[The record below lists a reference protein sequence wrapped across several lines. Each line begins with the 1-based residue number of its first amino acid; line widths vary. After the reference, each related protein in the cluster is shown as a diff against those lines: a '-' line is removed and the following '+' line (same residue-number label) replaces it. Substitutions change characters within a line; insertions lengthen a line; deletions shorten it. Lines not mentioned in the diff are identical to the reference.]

1 MAFFQLLN
9 ATDIVTTLEKN
20 EIVNFLHENLESTNL
35 HSKEV
40 ILKCIEYALSK
51 FPHQGGFLVLAKEG
65 EEIVGA
71 VVVNKTNMEDYIPEN
86 VLVYLTVKKDKRKE
100 GYGTALIQKAIE
112 YTKGGLATHL
122 PPDNPHQQ
130 LFEKLGFTY
139 QYKEYRLDKN

>member
-1 MAFFQLLN
+1 MPFFQLLN

-20 EIVNFLHENLESTNL
+20 EIVNFLYNNIEGSPE

-65 EEIVGA
+65 HEILGA

-86 VLVYLTVKKDKRKE
+86 VLVYLAVKKDSRKQ
-100 GYGTALIQKAIE
+100 GFGTALIQKAIE

-122 PPDNPHQQ
+122 PPDNIYQG
-130 LFEKLGFTY
+130 LFEKLGFAY
-139 QYKEYRLDKN
+139 KYKEFRLNK

>member
-1 MAFFQLLN
+1 MPFFQLLN

-20 EIVNFLHENLESTNL
+20 EIVNFLHDNMEGYSNHN
-35 HSKEV
+35 KEV

-65 EEIVGA
+65 HDILGA

-86 VLVYLTVKKDKRKE
+86 VLVYLAVQKDNRKQ
-100 GYGTALIQKAIE
+100 GLGTALIQKAIE

-122 PPDNPHQQ
+122 PPDNPYQS
-130 LFEKLGFTY
+130 LFEKLGFSF
-139 QYKEYRLDKN
+139 QYKEYRLEK